1 MADSNYIASVDI
13 GSSKIVVLIADRLD
27 DGLLEV
33 VGYAKG
39 ASMGVKK
46 GEIVDI
52 EEVVSVIEEVA
63 NKAGRSC
70 NSEFD
75 SVVVNISDPNLRVF
89 NTTHNVHVGSG
100 RVKKSDVEGLIKFAE
115 AQKFRETEQR
125 ISGITHHYILDK
137 DLETEQGAV
146 VKSPIGEDANTLE
159 ASVHIV
165 VASKQRVKSIEKSID
180 LCDLKARK
188 MVVSSMASSEPYLT
202 QVQKDSGVCL
212 VDMGSEVMDLSV
224 FKNGGVFYSAT
235 IQAGAAQVTA
245 DIADAFDTSFE
256 EAERLKLTYG
266 QAQVKTL
273 VNDGLI
279 RFRQIDDMDTY
290 YLSHESL
297 IEVIEASYQSLLLLI
312 KKKIS
317 KQDKNL
323 YRSIKSFVLVGGGVK
338 IKGCAGLVLSCLKKR
353 AKIGYVNRE
362 VIRLDPNFISTDDD
376 LLAPEYACA
385 LGLLLFNDEELGYKE
400 EQSTKRG
407 ISGKIKSMMGSF

>member
-146 VKSPIGEDANTLE
+146 VKSPIGEDANMLE
-159 ASVHIV
+159 ASMHIV

-180 LCDLKARK
+180 LCDLKARN

-202 QVQKDSGVCL
+202 QAQKDSGHPL
-212 VDMGSEVMDLSV
+212 ES
-224 FKNGGVFYSAT
+224 
-235 IQAGAAQVTA
+235 
-245 DIADAFDTSFE
+245 
-256 EAERLKLTYG
+256 
-266 QAQVKTL
+266 
-273 VNDGLI
+273 
-279 RFRQIDDMDTY
+279 
-290 YLSHESL
+290 SH
-297 IEVIEASYQSLLLLI
+297 Y
-312 KKKIS
+312 KKPPHS
-317 KQDKNL
+317 
-323 YRSIKSFVLVGGGVK
+323 
-338 IKGCAGLVLSCLKKR
+338 
-353 AKIGYVNRE
+353 
-362 VIRLDPNFISTDDD
+362 
-376 LLAPEYACA
+376 
-385 LGLLLFNDEELGYKE
+385 
-400 EQSTKRG
+400 
-407 ISGKIKSMMGSF
+407 